1 MKNYHKRLHN
11 GWKIAC
17 GGNDKEEFSQLMKS
31 WKLKFHHGWNI
42 NEKSFQKNENFIQ
55 IKLMNDNSH
64 NGWKA
69 REKKQKNEKIRWHI
83 HLTSKVLRPFKFPR

>member
-1 MKNYHKRLHN
+1 MDEKLHVEEMIKR
-11 GWKIAC
+11 
-17 GGNDKEEFSQLMKS
+17 EFSQLMKS

-83 HLTSKVLRPFKFPR
+83 HPLCSSNF